1 MTPLK
6 EIGELVISDAKND
19 YFFRP
24 SFVNMAKIGEPK
36 EIVETFAE
44 LHDSGDAEL
53 VSGELLRISTQNQ
66 WLRAIYSVETGKE
79 DNPYWL
85 IQYLMSDI
93 RSKGIVM
100 SAMNVLQACCDKDL
114 KPIIGE
120 LRPSKRSG
128 KTFAYLAGSMP
139 IIDMIVIARSLI
151 THGIIGKAKVRK
163 LQRHESG
170 SYVSEFNAF
179 EYISA
184 ARNHFGMNR
193 TEAEQLSMTEF
204 QLMLAAKYPDQK
216 GLTSEEYDAVA
227 DDYLAKKAAKIAAAA
242 A

>member
-6 EIGELVISDAKND
+6 EIGEALISDDKRD

-44 LHDSGDAEL
+44 LHDSSDAEL
-53 VSGELLRISTQNQ
+53 VSRELIRISTQNQ
-66 WLRAIYSVETGKE
+66 WLRAIYSVETGEE

-120 LRPSKRSG
+120 LRPSKRG
-128 KTFAYLAGSMP
+128 KKAFTYLAGSMP
-139 IIDMIVIARSLI
+139 LSDMIVIARSLI

-163 LQRHESG
+163 LQRHESN
-170 SYVSEFNAF
+170 SYVNEFSAF

-184 ARNHFGMNR
+184 ARNHFNMPR
-193 TEAEQLSMTEF
+193 AEAEQLSMTEF
-204 QLMLAAKYPDQK
+204 QLLLNAKYPDQK
-216 GLTSEEYDAVA
+216 GFTKEEYDSVA
-227 DDYLAKKAAKIAAAA
+227 DDYFARKQAKLAKAA
-242 A
+242 

>member
-6 EIGELVISDAKND
+6 EIGELVVSDAKTD

-44 LHDSGDAEL
+44 LHSDEVIDTLSRAVEAYGHVPVWLSEIVL
-53 VSGELLRISTQNQ
+53 KPEFSKKTIS
-66 WLRAIYSVETGKE
+66 
-79 DNPYWL
+79 
-85 IQYLMSDI
+85 
-93 RSKGIVM
+93 
-100 SAMNVLQACCDKDL
+100 SAMNVMQACCDTDL
-114 KPIIGE
+114 SPIIGE
-120 LRPSKRSG
+120 LLPSKRG
-128 KTFAYLAGSMP
+128 KKAFTYLAGSMP
-139 IIDMIVIARSLI
+139 LSDMIVIARSLI
-151 THGIIGKAKVRK
+151 AHGIIGKAKVRR
-163 LQRHESG
+163 LQRHDSG

-184 ARNHFGMNR
+184 GRNHFGMNR

>member
-1 MTPLK
+1 MNPLK
-6 EIGELVISDAKND
+6 EIGELAVSDAKND

-24 SFVNMAKIGEPK
+24 SFVNMTKIGDPK
-36 EIVETFAE
+36 EIVQTFAE
-44 LHDSGDAEL
+44 LHDSSDADL
-53 VSGELLRISTQNQ
+53 VNRELLRISNQNQ

-120 LRPSKRSG
+120 LRPSKRGG

-151 THGIIGKAKVRK
+151 THGIIGKAKVRR
-163 LQRHESG
+163 LQRQETG
-170 SYVSEFNAF
+170 AYVSEFNAF

-184 ARNHFGMNR
+184 ARIHFNMPR
-193 TEAEQLSMTEF
+193 EEAESLTMTEF
-204 QLMLAAKYPDQK
+204 TLMLAAKYPDQK
-216 GLTSEEYDAVA
+216 GYTRQEYDSESDAFFA
-227 DDYLAKKAAKIAAAA
+227 RRARRQAKAA
-242 A
+242 

>member
-6 EIGELVISDAKND
+6 EIGELVVSDAIND

-44 LHDSGDAEL
+44 LHSDEVIDTLSRAVEAYGHVPAWLSEIVL
-53 VSGELLRISTQNQ
+53 KPEFSKKAIS
-66 WLRAIYSVETGKE
+66 A
-79 DNPYWL
+79 
-85 IQYLMSDI
+85 
-93 RSKGIVM
+93 
-100 SAMNVLQACCDKDL
+100 AMNVMQACCDADL
-114 KPIIGE
+114 SPIIGE
-120 LRPSKRSG
+120 LRPSKRG
-128 KTFAYLAGSMP
+128 KRAFTYLAGSMP
-139 IIDMIVIARSLI
+139 LCDMIVISRSLI
-151 THGIIGKAKVRK
+151 THGIIGKAKVRR

-170 SYVSEFNAF
+170 SFVNEFNAF

-204 QLMLAAKYPDQK
+204 QLMLSAKYPDQK
-216 GLTSEEYDAVA
+216 GLTHEEYDSLA
-227 DDYLAKKAAKIAAAA
+227 DGYLANKARKIAAAA

>member
-6 EIGELVISDAKND
+6 EIGELVVSDAKTD

-44 LHDSGDAEL
+44 LHSDEVIDTLSRAVEAYGHVPVWLSEIVL
-53 VSGELLRISTQNQ
+53 KPEFSKKTIS
-66 WLRAIYSVETGKE
+66 
-79 DNPYWL
+79 
-85 IQYLMSDI
+85 
-93 RSKGIVM
+93 
-100 SAMNVLQACCDKDL
+100 SAMNVMQACCDTDL
-114 KPIIGE
+114 SPIIGE
-120 LRPSKRSG
+120 LRPSKRG
-128 KTFAYLAGSMP
+128 RKAFTYLAGSMP
-139 IIDMIVIARSLI
+139 LSDMIVIARSLI
-151 THGIIGKAKVRK
+151 AHGIIGKAKVRR
-163 LQRHESG
+163 LQRHDSG

-184 ARNHFGMNR
+184 GRNHFGMNR

>member
-6 EIGELVISDAKND
+6 EIGELVVSDAKTD

-44 LHDSGDAEL
+44 LHSDEVIDTLSRAVEAYGHVPVWLSEIVL
-53 VSGELLRISTQNQ
+53 KPEFSKKTIS
-66 WLRAIYSVETGKE
+66 
-79 DNPYWL
+79 
-85 IQYLMSDI
+85 
-93 RSKGIVM
+93 
-100 SAMNVLQACCDKDL
+100 SAMNVMQACCDTDL
-114 KPIIGE
+114 SPIIGE
-120 LRPSKRSG
+120 LRPSKRG
-128 KTFAYLAGSMP
+128 KKAFTYLAGSMP
-139 IIDMIVIARSLI
+139 LSDMIVIARSLI
-151 THGIIGKAKVRK
+151 AHGIIGKAKVRR
-163 LQRHESG
+163 LQRHDSG

-184 ARNHFGMNR
+184 GRNHFGMNR

>member
-6 EIGELVISDAKND
+6 EIGELVVSDAKND

-44 LHDSGDAEL
+44 LHSDEVIDTLSRAVEAYGHVPVWLSEIVLKVEFSKKA
-53 VSGELLRISTQNQ
+53 ISAAMT
-66 WLRAIYSVETGKE
+66 
-79 DNPYWL
+79 
-85 IQYLMSDI
+85 
-93 RSKGIVM
+93 VM
-100 SAMNVLQACCDKDL
+100 QACCDDDL
-114 KPIIGE
+114 SPIIGE
-120 LRPSKRSG
+120 LRPSKRG
-128 KTFAYLAGSMP
+128 KKAFTYLAGSMP
-139 IIDMIVIARSLI
+139 LSDMIVIARSLI
-151 THGIIGKAKVRK
+151 THGIIGKAKVRR

-204 QLMLAAKYPDQK
+204 QLMLAAKYPDQN

-227 DDYLAKKAAKIAAAA
+227 DDYLAKKAAKIAAASA
-242 A
+242 